1 MRNFKSA
8 PSIYLVVVDCNLILL
23 YLILCLLV
31 NITYKSLQPEV
42 ECYSFQNTY
51 ITLQT
56 FVLK

>member
-31 NITYKSLQPEV
+31 NITYKSFGGFVNL
-42 ECYSFQNTY
+42 YSAY
-51 ITLQT
+51 AGAHY
-56 FVLK
+56 